1 MNLKIGFSYK
11 LNFVIT
17 GNLLT
22 YTGKITSIDLDFITF
37 IDKFGKEI
45 TYNKNAL
52 VNYEEIKKEGGYNE
66 WREIQR
72 NRYKKIL

>member
-22 YTGKITSIDLDFITF
+22 YTGKITSIDTDFITF

-45 TYNKNAL
+45 TYNKNTL
-52 VNYEEIKKEGGYNE
+52 VNYEEIKKEDNDG
-66 WREIQR
+66 
-72 NRYKKIL
+72 